1 MQKRRLFEWG
11 GGGGREARNSLVD
24 PDLTIDEKLRPVDER
39 SSTVPVSTSWV
50 PKSEIRTIKNGG
62 ATIVQGAIVQGDSC
76 PRRQLSK
83 GQFSKETFVQ
93 GDFSPRRPLSKKTL
107 IQGGL

>member
-1 MQKRRLFEWG
+1 MGL
-11 GGGGREARNSLVD
+11 D
-24 PDLTIDEKLRPVDER
+24 IEKMGLE
-39 SSTVPVSTSWV
+39 SGQ
-50 PKSEIRTIKNGG
+50 IGG
-62 ATIVQGAIVQGDSC
+62 AIIVQGAIVQGDSC

>member
-1 MQKRRLFEWG
+1 MNDGNKVIFKLIL
-11 GGGGREARNSLVD
+11 NSSI
-24 PDLTIDEKLRPVDER
+24 THA
-39 SSTVPVSTSWV
+39 W
-50 PKSEIRTIKNGG
+50 GG
-62 ATIVQGAIVQGDSC
+62 ATIVQGAFVQGDSC